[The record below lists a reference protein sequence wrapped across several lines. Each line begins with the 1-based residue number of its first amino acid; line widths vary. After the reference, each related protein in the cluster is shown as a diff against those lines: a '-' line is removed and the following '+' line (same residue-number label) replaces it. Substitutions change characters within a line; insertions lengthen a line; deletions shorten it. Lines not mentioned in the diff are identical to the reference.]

1 MPVRLS
7 PERIAGL
14 AGLLV
19 EKLTAGGMIEP
30 AADRKTLTASLQRVI
45 TDELS
50 VEDRINAEAKEL
62 MRKYEAEIAKG
73 RLNEHQLFQMIKKQ
87 LVKEKGVVL

>member
-1 MPVRLS
+1 VKLS
-7 PERIAGL
+7 KERVASL
-14 AGLLV
+14 AVSLADT
-19 EKLTAGGMIEP
+19 LTAGGMIEP
-30 AADRKTLTASLQRVI
+30 VGDRKALTGSLERVI

-73 RLNEHQLFQMIKKQ
+73 HMNEHEVFLMIKKQ
-87 LVKEKGVVL
+87 LVKEKGAIL

>member
-1 MPVRLS
+1 VKLS
-7 PERIAGL
+7 KERVASL
-14 AGLLV
+14 AASLADT
-19 EKLTAGGMIEP
+19 LTAGGMIEP
-30 AADRKTLTASLQRVI
+30 VGDRKTLIGSLERVI

-73 RLNEHQLFQMIKKQ
+73 HLNEHQVFLMIKKQ
-87 LVKEKGVVL
+87 LVKEKGAIL

>member
-1 MPVRLS
+1 MKLS
-7 PERIAGL
+7 KERVAVL
-14 AGLLV
+14 AVSLV
-19 EKLTAGGMIEP
+19 EKLIAAGMVEP
-30 AADRKTLTASLQRVI
+30 VGERKALAASLERVI

-73 RLNEHQLFQMIKKQ
+73 HMDEHQVFLMIKKQ
-87 LVKEKGVVL
+87 LVKEKGVIL

>member
-1 MPVRLS
+1 MKLS
-7 PERIAGL
+7 RERVAVL
-14 AGLLV
+14 AATLAD
-19 EKLTAGGMIEP
+19 KLIAGGMIAP
-30 AADRKTLTASLQRVI
+30 AGERRALTASLERVI

-62 MRKYEAEIAKG
+62 MRKYEAEIARG
-73 RLNEHQLFQMIKKQ
+73 HMDEQDLFEMIKKQ

>member
-1 MPVRLS
+1 MKLS
-7 PERIAGL
+7 KERVASL
-14 AGLLV
+14 AASLADT
-19 EKLTAGGMIEP
+19 LTAGGMIEP
-30 AADRKTLTASLQRVI
+30 VGDRKILAGSLERVI

-73 RLNEHQLFQMIKKQ
+73 HLNEHQVFLMIKKQ
-87 LVKEKGVVL
+87 LVKEKGVIL

>member
-1 MPVRLS
+1 MKLS
-7 PERIAGL
+7 KERVASL
-14 AGLLV
+14 AASLV
-19 EKLTAGGMIEP
+19 DTLTAGGMIEP
-30 AADRKTLTASLQRVI
+30 VGDRKTLIGSLERII

-73 RLNEHQLFQMIKKQ
+73 HLNEHQVFLMIKKQ
-87 LVKEKGVVL
+87 LVKEKGAIL

>member
-1 MPVRLS
+1 MKLS
-7 PERIAGL
+7 PERVAGL

-19 EKLTAGGMIEP
+19 DKLTARGMIEP
-30 AADRKTLTASLQRVI
+30 AAERKALAVSLQRVI

-73 RLNEHQLFQMIKKQ
+73 HLNEHQLFQMIKKQ
-87 LVKEKGVVL
+87 LVKEKGVIL

>member
-1 MPVRLS
+1 VKLS
-7 PERIAGL
+7 KERVASL
-14 AGLLV
+14 AASLADT
-19 EKLTAGGMIEP
+19 LTAGGMIEP
-30 AADRKTLTASLQRVI
+30 VGDRKTLIGSLERVI

-73 RLNEHQLFQMIKKQ
+73 HLNEHQVFLMIKKQ
-87 LVKEKGVVL
+87 LVKEKGVIL

>member
-1 MPVRLS
+1 MKLS
-7 PERIAGL
+7 KERVASL
-14 AGLLV
+14 AASLADT
-19 EKLTAGGMIEP
+19 LTTGGMIEP
-30 AADRKTLTASLQRVI
+30 VGDRKTLIGSLERAI

-73 RLNEHQLFQMIKKQ
+73 HLNEHQVFLMIKKQ
-87 LVKEKGVVL
+87 LVKEKGAIL